1 MTVEELLE
9 LKRKADAIAEIEKT
23 VAKETNRFS
32 LLLDNLKQI
41 VKFIKDTLVNTEI
54 SSAQFYL
61 EVDDRSYTFV
71 GFHKNGEFYI
81 KCPGNAE
88 KEVNEDNLEDDVTYK
103 DGASRCIRPYF
114 VQLADNW
121 VRIKEEFLQDIKES
135 LSCKIKSS
143 QKSIASKTE
152 GYITAKE
159 FRL

>member
-23 VAKETNRFS
+23 VAKETNRYS

-81 KCPGNAE
+81 KFPGNAE
-88 KEVNEDNLEDDVTYK
+88 REVNEDSLEDDVTYK
-103 DGASRCIRPYF
+103 NGTSRRMDSHF
-114 VQLADNW
+114 VCLADNW
-121 VRIKEEFLQDIKES
+121 VRIKEEFLLYIKES
-135 LSCKIKSS
+135 VLEKIKRSHDN
-143 QKSIASKTE
+143 IAAMTE
-152 GYITAKE
+152 NYITAKE